1 MFRRR
6 IILSSRFRP
15 AQTRVRAVLEDD
27 FHHFRVE
34 LVSIDGMVSKIS
46 ASAPRRPYS
55 LCGMAVEK
63 LDLLLGMKLSP
74 IAHEVTRVTDPT
86 EQCTH
91 LFELTGLAI
100 AAAARGT
107 ARRQYDIEVPR
118 RVELRTQ
125 ARLLRDCAPLLA
137 WDVLD
142 TVIQGPAPY
151 AGMDLYQGMARW
163 ALATLPPEEA
173 EAALV
178 LRRATGISKGRGMN
192 LDAQIHAQPNAHCF
206 SQQPQRAMQAL
217 RMMGSTW
224 DFADTPERLCL
235 DDQDWLAFSDADDVG
250 AGRSME

>member
-6 IILSSRFRP
+6 IILCSQFSST
-15 AQTRVRAVLEDD
+15 QKRVRAVLEDD

-34 LVSIDGMVSKIS
+34 LVSRDGVVSALS
-46 ASAPRRPYS
+46 ATAPRRPYS
-55 LCGMAVEK
+55 LCGNAAAQ
-63 LDLLLGMKLSP
+63 LDLLLGMALSP
-74 IAHEVTRVTDPT
+74 IAHEVTRVTDPS

-91 LFELTGLAI
+91 LFELAGLAI

-107 ARRQYDIEVPR
+107 VRRQYDIEVPS
-118 RVELRTQ
+118 RVERRTRT
-125 ARLLRDCAPLLA
+125 RLSRDGAELLA

-163 ALATLPPEEA
+163 ALGTLPPEEA

-192 LDAQIHAQPNAHCF
+192 LDAQIHAVPNGHCF
-206 SQQPQRAMQAL
+206 SQQPVRATQAL
-217 RMMGSTW
+217 RMKGSTW
-224 DFADTPERLCL
+224 DFAGTPERLCL
-235 DDQDWLAFSDADDVG
+235 DDQAWLAFADEDHSPVG
-250 AGRSME
+250 RAA